1 MLFEAD
7 VDPDG
12 SKVTEQGENRVPKN
26 HFSVS
31 LNYFLIVSNV

>member
-12 SKVTEQGENRVPKN
+12 SKVTDQGEYRVTN
-26 HFSVS
+26 NNFSVS